1 MQTSF
6 KKSQITDVIAWQ
18 LDTGHGWDISRQAV
32 SGKGDSQ
39 QTFSMKG
46 TDLYVMWPDEE
57 AVNDAAEK
65 IREFM
70 GE

>member
-1 MQTSF
+1 MAAGIHLF
-6 KKSQITDVIAWQ
+6 
-18 LDTGHGWDISRQAV
+18 V

-70 GE
+70 GD